1 MSTNAQKNAQK
12 KYNKKRVVI
21 STTYRESE
29 KKESDRLKEY
39 LDKNGLSANAYIKE
53 LIQRDL
59 DEKGVEYPG
68 VSEKELES

>member
-29 KKESDRLKEY
+29 KKESERLKRY
-39 LDKNGLSANAYIKE
+39 LSESGTSANAYIKE

-59 DEKGVEYPG
+59 DAKGIKYPDDIDRIND
-68 VSEKELES
+68 